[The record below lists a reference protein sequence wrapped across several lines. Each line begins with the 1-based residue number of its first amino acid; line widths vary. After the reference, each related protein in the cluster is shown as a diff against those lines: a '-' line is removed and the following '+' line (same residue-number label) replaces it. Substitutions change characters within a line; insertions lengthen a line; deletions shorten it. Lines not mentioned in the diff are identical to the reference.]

1 MRIFDMS
8 RIGRRIVALVL
19 VSVTLST
26 LTLTGSFLWLQLR
39 DSIAARRAAIQ
50 GTGYVFASAIAD
62 EVEAG
67 NQQAILH
74 ALRSIRRVPD
84 VRQVIAI
91 DSAGREI
98 ASLGAVSMLQSDIVG
113 EKTGWYSLLTR
124 GWFPVVTDIVKA
136 GKPVGRLLIVADIR
150 SFRSHVAQAAIVT
163 LFAAFAAGGL
173 GVAAAVRLQR
183 RISGPIASLT
193 RAMTHIRSARDYS
206 LKVEHESDDETGV
219 LVDAFNGMIS
229 EIGYRDESMRRLAHF
244 DPLTGLANR
253 GAFQRHFESVL
264 AANADAALFLLDLDQ
279 FKSVN
284 DSYGHSAGDSL
295 LMDVASRFKEEC
307 PDNLFLVRLG
317 GDEFAVVATGIATES
332 DAQTALAPLIA
343 SLLRPVDIFGRQ
355 ILIGASVGV
364 AMIPRDGNT
373 TADLLRRADLA
384 LYQAKREGRGRVMF
398 YRPWL
403 DEDMQLRTSLAEDL
417 REAIELGQ
425 LEAHYQPQVNIQ
437 TGEVDGFESLLR
449 WRHPVHGDVS
459 PSKFVPIAES
469 NGLICSLGH
478 WILRESCR
486 QAKAWIDEGLDI
498 RKMSVNVSIAQI
510 RQARFELE
518 VEQIL
523 LETRLAPSMLCLEIT
538 ESLFAD
544 TSLMRVQTV
553 LESLKGVG
561 VKLAIDDFGTGYS
574 SLSYLNGLPFDE
586 LKIDRA
592 FISGIGSNASKHRLL
607 KGMIEL
613 GHALDLSVI
622 AEGAESEDE
631 VGVLRGMGAE
641 QVQGFVYSRPVAAAE
656 IPATVRSIKASLR
669 KRLHLPPAATPDRR
683 PA

>member
-26 LTLTGSFLWLQLR
+26 VTLTGTFLWLQLR
-39 DSIAARRAAIQ
+39 DSITSRREAIQ
-50 GTGYVFASAIAD
+50 ATGYVFASAIAD
-62 EVEAG
+62 EVADG
-67 NQQAILH
+67 NQQAILN

-91 DSAGREI
+91 DGNGREI
-98 ASLGAVSMLQSDIVG
+98 ASLGTASMLNSDIVD
-113 EKTGWYSLLTR
+113 EKTGWYSILTR

-136 GKPVGRLLIVADIR
+136 GTPVGRLLIVADIR
-150 SFRSHVAQAAIVT
+150 DFRNQVRQAAMLT
-163 LFAAFAAGGL
+163 LFAALVAGGL
-173 GVAAAVRLQR
+173 GVAAAIRLQR

-193 RAMTHIRSARDYS
+193 RAMTHIRGARDYS

-264 AANADAALFLLDLDQ
+264 SANIDAVLFLLDLDQ

-295 LMDVASRFKEEC
+295 LMDVAARFKAEC

-317 GDEFAVVATGIATES
+317 GDEFAVVATGVATES
-332 DAQTALAPLIA
+332 DAQTVLAPLIA
-343 SLLRPVDIFGRQ
+343 SLLRPVDIFGRE

-364 AMIPRDGNT
+364 AMIPRDGNS

-384 LYQAKREGRGRVMF
+384 LYHAKREGRGRIVF

-403 DEDMQLRTSLAEDL
+403 DEDMQLRTALARDL
-417 REAIELGQ
+417 RLAIELDQ

-449 WRHPVHGDVS
+449 WRHPVHGDIS
-459 PSKFVPIAES
+459 PAKFIPIAES

-478 WILRESCR
+478 WMLRESCR

-523 LETRLAPSMLCLEIT
+523 LDTRLAPSVLCLEIT

-544 TSLMRVQTV
+544 TSLVRVQTV

-592 FISGIGSNASKHRLL
+592 FVSGIGGNASKHRLL

-613 GHALDLSVI
+613 SHALDLSVI

-631 VGVLRGMGAE
+631 VAVLRGMGAE
-641 QVQGFVYSRPVAAAE
+641 QVQGYVYSKPVAAAE
-656 IPATVRSIKASLR
+656 IPATVRAIKASLR
-669 KRLHLPPAATPDRR
+669 KRFHLPPIAKPDRR

>member
-26 LTLTGSFLWLQLR
+26 MTLTGTFLWLQLR
-39 DSIAARRAAIQ
+39 DSIASRRAAIQ

-67 NQQAILH
+67 NKQAILN

-98 ASLGAVSMLQSDIVG
+98 VSLGAASMLQSDIVG
-113 EKTGWYSLLTR
+113 KETGWYSLLTR

-136 GKPVGRLLIVADIR
+136 GKPVGRLLIVADIS
-150 SFRSHVAQAAIVT
+150 SFRTQVAQAAALT

-173 GVAAAVRLQR
+173 GVAAAIRLQR
-183 RISGPIASLT
+183 GISGPIASLT

-264 AANADAALFLLDLDQ
+264 AGNADAALFLLDLDQ
-279 FKSVN
+279 FKSIN

-317 GDEFAVVATGIATES
+317 GDEFAVVATGVATES
-332 DAQTALAPLIA
+332 DAQTLLAPLIA
-343 SLLRPVDIFGRQ
+343 SLLRPVDIFGRE

-403 DEDMQLRTSLAEDL
+403 DEDMQLRSLLALDL
-417 REAIELGQ
+417 RQAIELGQ

-449 WRHPVHGDVS
+449 WNHPIHGDVS
-459 PSKFVPIAES
+459 PSKFIPIAES

-486 QAKAWIDEGLDI
+486 QARAWIDEGLDI

-518 VEQIL
+518 VEEIL
-523 LETRLAPSMLCLEIT
+523 LDTSLSPSVLCLEIT

-544 TSLMRVQTV
+544 TSLVRVQTV

-592 FISGIGSNASKHRLL
+592 FVSGIGSNASKHRLL

-613 GHALDLSVI
+613 SHALDLSVI
-622 AEGAESEDE
+622 AEGAETQEE
-631 VGVLRGMGAE
+631 VKVLREMGAE
-641 QVQGFVYSRPVAAAE
+641 QVQGYVYSRPVTAAE
-656 IPATVRSIKASLR
+656 IPAVVRLIKASVR
-669 KRLHLPPAATPDRR
+669 KKFHLPVVKPDRR

>member
-1 MRIFDMS
+1 MS

-26 LTLTGSFLWLQLR
+26 MTLTGTFLGLQLR
-39 DSIAARRAAIQ
+39 DSIASRRAAIQ
-50 GTGYVFASAIAD
+50 ATGYVFASAIAD
-62 EVEAG
+62 QVAAG
-67 NQQAILH
+67 NQVGILN

-84 VRQVIAI
+84 VRQVIAM
-91 DSAGREI
+91 DGAGREI
-98 ASLGAVSMLQSDIVG
+98 ASLGSASMLESDIVG
-113 EKTGWYSLLTR
+113 EKTGWFSVLTR
-124 GWFPVVTDIVKA
+124 GWFPVMTEIVKA
-136 GKPVGRLLIVADIR
+136 GKPIGRLLIIADVSNLR
-150 SFRSHVAQAAIVT
+150 NQVAQAAIVT
-163 LFAAFAAGGL
+163 LFAALVAGGL

-183 RISGPIASLT
+183 RITRPIASLT

-264 AANADAALFLLDLDQ
+264 SANTASALFLLDLDQ

-295 LMDVASRFKEEC
+295 LMDVAARFKEEC
-307 PDNLFLVRLG
+307 PENLFLVRLG
-317 GDEFAVVATGIATES
+317 GDEFAVVATGVATES
-332 DAQTALAPLIA
+332 EAQTVLAPLIA
-343 SLLRPVDIFGRQ
+343 SLLRPVDIFGRE

-364 AMIPRDGNT
+364 AMIPRDGNS

-384 LYQAKREGRGRVMF
+384 LYHAKREGRGRVVF

-403 DEDMQLRTSLAEDL
+403 DEDMQLRAVLALDL
-417 REAIELGQ
+417 RQAIELGQ

-449 WRHPVHGDVS
+449 WTHPVHGEVS
-459 PSKFVPIAES
+459 PSKFIPIAES

-486 QAKAWIDEGLDI
+486 QTKAWIDEGFNI
-498 RKMSVNVSIAQI
+498 RKISVNVSIAQI

-518 VEQIL
+518 VEEIL
-523 LETRLAPSMLCLEIT
+523 LETRLPPSVLCLEIT

-544 TSLMRVQTV
+544 TSL
-553 LESLKGVG
+553 G
-561 VKLAIDDFGTGYS
+561 A
-574 SLSYLNGLPFDE
+574 
-586 LKIDRA
+586 
-592 FISGIGSNASKHRLL
+592 GSHR
-607 KGMIEL
+607 
-613 GHALDLSVI
+613 SW
-622 AEGAESEDE
+622 
-631 VGVLRGMGAE
+631 
-641 QVQGFVYSRPVAAAE
+641 
-656 IPATVRSIKASLR
+656 KA
-669 KRLHLPPAATPDRR
+669 
-683 PA
+683 

>member
-1 MRIFDMS
+1 MGIFDMS

-26 LTLTGSFLWLQLR
+26 MTLTGTFLWLQLR
-39 DSIAARRAAIQ
+39 DSIASRRAAIQ

-67 NQQAILH
+67 NQQAILN

-98 ASLGAVSMLQSDIVG
+98 VSLGAASMLQSDIVG
-113 EKTGWYSLLTR
+113 ENTGWYSLLTR

-150 SFRSHVAQAAIVT
+150 SFRNQVAQAAALT

-183 RISGPIASLT
+183 GISGPIASLT

-206 LKVEHESDDETGV
+206 LKVEHESDDETGI

-253 GAFQRHFESVL
+253 GAFQRHFETVL
-264 AANADAALFLLDLDQ
+264 AANSDAVLFLLDLDQ

-295 LMDVASRFKEEC
+295 LMDVAARFKAEC

-317 GDEFAVVATGIATES
+317 GDEFAVVATGVATES
-332 DAQTALAPLIA
+332 DAQTVLAPLLA

-364 AMIPRDGNT
+364 AMIPRDGNS

-384 LYQAKREGRGRVMF
+384 LYHAKREGRGRVVF

-403 DEDMQLRTSLAEDL
+403 DEDMQLRTALARDL
-417 REAIELGQ
+417 RQAIELGQ

-459 PSKFVPIAES
+459 PAKFIPIAES

-478 WILRESCR
+478 WMLRESCR
-486 QAKAWIDEGLDI
+486 QAKTWIDEGLDI
-498 RKMSVNVSIAQI
+498 RKISVNVSIAQI

-523 LETRLAPSMLCLEIT
+523 LDTRLAPSVLCLEIT

-544 TSLMRVQTV
+544 TSLVRVQTV

-592 FISGIGSNASKHRLL
+592 FVHGIGGNASKHRLL
-607 KGMIEL
+607 KGVIEL
-613 GHALDLSVI
+613 SHALDLSVI

-631 VGVLRGMGAE
+631 VNVLRAMGAE
-641 QVQGFVYSRPVAAAE
+641 QVQGFIYSRPVAAAE
-656 IPATVRSIKASLR
+656 VPAVVRLIKASLR
-669 KRLHLPPAATPDRR
+669 KRIHLPSVARPDRR